1 MFTVFAVVVSALIS
15 SLTMTLIVWLLL
27 PGEVFDLIIGK
38 K

>member
-1 MFTVFAVVVSALIS
+1 MFMVFAVVVSALIAS
-15 SLTMTLIVWLLL
+15 LLTMLIVWLLL